1 MTERDRSDPDLTE
14 RTAADRHTAG
24 SPERPS
30 SDRGAAERG
39 PLDRGASHLQPQTT
53 PSAGI
58 PAQGGARTDDGSGR
72 PMGAGQENS
81 DQASDG
87 EALGPLIRQV
97 LKDAPFAMR
106 QLAAD
111 SGLSYDV
118 LRSWRSGRRRPS
130 RSSAARLAEGLRQR
144 AELLDRLARQLREA
158 ARGENDDT
166 A

>member
-14 RTAADRHTAG
+14 RTAADRHMLVAA
-24 SPERPS
+24 ERPS
-30 SDRGAAERG
+30 SDRGAAQRG

-53 PSAGI
+53 PAAGRSRLLGWRGLTMDR
-58 PAQGGARTDDGSGR
+58 AAA
-72 PMGAGQENS
+72 GAGQENS

-130 RSSAARLAEGLRQR
+130 RSSCGPAGGDLRQR